1 MLCVDVQLKGKCCLC
16 ICIYRVHIHK
26 AFFKKKEHEYCP
38 VLCHGFRSGSLVMP
52 EDLKLKF

>member
-26 AFFKKKEHEYCP
+26 AFFFKKRNTNTALFYAI
-38 VLCHGFRSGSLVMP
+38 GFDLVVW
-52 EDLKLKF
+52 